1 MTEMIFVVTI
11 VIVLAL
17 AWMQH
22 RDLQRALERIDEL
35 ERDMD
40 SLIRDRGTEYDPGR
54 GLDLSTL

>member
-1 MTEMIFVVTI
+1 MTETIFMVTI
-11 VIVLAL
+11 AIVLAL

-40 SLIRDRGTEYDPGR
+40 SLIHLGAEHDTGR